1 LSVLA
6 LSGLPI
12 ALNDVMEMSIEL
24 EATDLYHCGAARA
37 DQWRSTQ
44 VDLSN
49 MRVHANNQNKTCAQ
63 KTDDNDLQVRIAVSA
78 VQRMIHSRLR
88 FPE

>member
-1 LSVLA
+1 MA

-24 EATDLYHCGAARA
+24 EATDLYHCGAAHA

-49 MRVHANNQNKTCAQ
+49 MRVHANNQNKTKHAHKKPMTTIFKCV
-63 KTDDNDLQVRIAVSA
+63 LRSA
-78 VQRMIHSRLR
+78 LYN
-88 FPE
+88 E